1 MKTLIS
7 KIAFI
12 LLLQGFAGTL
22 LAHVEL
28 DYPVGGETFNPGQS
42 VTIQWHIAI
51 AHNTLNWDLL
61 FSADGGSTWEAIQ
74 MDLPAGSLSYNWIV
88 PSNITSQA
96 RVSVIQDNSGL
107 DYQDESLNFN
117 IVLPAMPP
125 AIITGATNLT
135 IESNPVNQDDLIQD
149 WLDNHG
155 GASANGFC
163 GDLVWTNNY
172 LGLSNGCGSTGTA
185 LVAFTATDPCGSTET
200 VATVTVSDTS
210 PPVLNTPSSPLV
222 VECDGNGNLSQFN
235 TWVGMNGGATASD
248 VGGSLSWIASL
259 SDQHLGCG
267 LNRIISMLFTAVDE
281 CNNTVATS
289 ATFTTED
296 HTAPDIQGPA
306 QDIVIECGQPNAQ
319 AIFQNWLLNSGG
331 AIAMDFC
338 ATVTWSNNFPLL
350 PDTCNGTITSW
361 TVEFTANDDCGNT
374 NATSATITF
383 NDALSGT
390 SGSLSLEPGFTIS
403 PNPVSDILKVEFT
416 DDAFLIERIT
426 LFDALGH
433 PVKVFQEKTKEMFFP
448 VDGFVPG
455 LYYLQAQTSHGVGIR
470 KVVIE

>member
-28 DYPVGGETFNPGQS
+28 DYPVGGETFNPGQT

-51 AHNTLNWDLL
+51 PHNTLNWDLL
-61 FSADGGSTWEAIQ
+61 YSLDGGNSWEAIQ

-96 RVSVIQDNSGL
+96 RVSVIQDNSGT
-107 DYQDESLNFN
+107 DYQDESLDFS

-135 IESNPVNQDDLIQD
+135 IESNPGNQDDIIQD

-163 GDLVWTNNY
+163 GDLVWTNNFIS
-172 LGLSNGCGSTGTA
+172 LSNECGSTGSA
-185 LVAFTATDPCGSTET
+185 LVTFTATDPCGSTET

-248 VGGSLSWIASL
+248 IGGAVTWSATLSG
-259 SDQHLGCG
+259 QNLGCG
-267 LNRIISMLFTAVDE
+267 LTRVISMLFTAIDE
-281 CNNTVATS
+281 CDNTATTT
-289 ATFTTED
+289 ATFTTQD
-296 HTAPDIQGPA
+296 HTAPDIQAPA
-306 QDIVIECGQPNAQ
+306 QDIVIECGQSNTQ
-319 AIFQNWLLNSGG
+319 VILQNWLLNNGG
-331 AIAMDFC
+331 AM
-338 ATVTWSNNFPLL
+338 ATDVCGLVTWTNDFPEL
-350 PDTCNGTITSW
+350 PDTCEGIIKVY
-361 TVEFTANDDCGNT
+361 TVLFTAIDDCGNT
-374 NATSATITF
+374 ASTSASLTI

-390 SGSLSLEPGFTIS
+390 SGSLPSVPGFTVS
-403 PNPVSDILKVEFT
+403 PNPVSDMLKVEFT
-416 DDAFLIERIT
+416 DDAFFIERIT

-433 PVKVFQEKTKEMFFP
+433 PVKFFQEKTKEMFVP